1 MFIGHAAV
9 ALLGKRAAPRTSLG
23 VLLAAA
29 TLLDLLWPVFLLLGW
44 ERVRIAPGNTA
55 FTPLD
60 FVSYPITHSLL
71 AVVGWSAAAAAVYY
85 AVTRYGFGAWTV
97 GVLVL
102 SHWVLDWATHRPD
115 LPLWPGGP
123 KVGLGMWHSVPLT
136 IAVELLMF
144 GVGLAVYLG
153 TTRSRDAA
161 GRWAFWGLMAFYL
174 VVYAGN
180 VAGRPPPNERALAW
194 VALLSW
200 LLPLWAWWA
209 DAHREVTPQLPETAY
224 GSVKRAAPAGS

>member
-9 ALLGKRAAPRTSLG
+9 ALAGKRAAPRTSLG

-29 TLLDLLWPVFLLLGW
+29 TFLDLLWPILLLLGW
-44 ERVRIAPGNTA
+44 ERVVIDPGNTA

-60 FVSYPITHSLL
+60 FVSYPISHSLL
-71 AVVGWSAAAAAVYY
+71 AVLGWSLQAGVGYFAVS
-85 AVTRYGFGAWTV
+85 RYGYGGWTV

-123 KVGLGMWHSVPLT
+123 RVGLGMWHSVPLT
-136 IAVELLMF
+136 MCVELVLF
-144 GVGLAVYLG
+144 GVCLAIYLG
-153 TTRSRDAA
+153 TSRPRDGV
-161 GRWAFWGLMAFYL
+161 GRWAFWGLMVF
-174 VVYAGN
+174 YAGVYFAN
-180 VAGRPPPNERALAW
+180 VFSPPPGDARTVAWAALAT
-194 VALLSW
+194 W

-209 DAHREVTPQLPETAY
+209 DRHREVTPQVAETAY
-224 GSVKRAAPAGS
+224 GSVDRPAVA

>member
-1 MFIGHAAV
+1 MFIGHAAA

-29 TLLDLLWPVFLLLGW
+29 TFLDLLWPVFLLLGW
-44 ERVRIAPGNTA
+44 EHVRIAPGNTD

-60 FVSYPITHSLL
+60 FVSYPISHSLL
-71 AVVGWSAAAAAVYY
+71 AVAGWSVAAGALYY

-102 SHWVLDWATHRPD
+102 SHWVLDWITHRPD

-123 KVGLGMWHSVPLT
+123 RVGLGMWHSVPLT
-136 IAVELLMF
+136 MAVELLLF
-144 GVGLAVYLG
+144 VVGLAVYLG
-153 TTRSRDAA
+153 TTRSRDAV

-174 VVYAGN
+174 VVYVGN
-180 VAGRPPPNERALAW
+180 VAGPPPPNERALAW
-194 VALLSW
+194 VALLAW
-200 LLPLWAWWA
+200 LFPLWAWWA

-224 GSVKRAAPAGS
+224 GSVKRATPDDG